1 MATKDRKTKDI
12 PSNMRSYCMR
22 PAIINSSKIP
32 YAKIN
37 SSKIRSPESPTLHP
51 AFEEDVYI
59 SHRKTS
65 TRFLFWATS
74 LVLVTL
80 RLNIAHAQTWLGFN
94 MGDHRDGVRVLK
106 VLDSSPASK
115 AGLKKGDI
123 VLNVEGKRVGKPSDV
138 IREYQKKSLGQIV
151 KLTYQR
157 GKKTRKASLKLTKR
171 PPLEKMLQLLLIGE
185 RAKAFRAQKVDGG
198 TVSLASLKGKV
209 VLIEFWA
216 TWCTSCV
223 ASLKKLKKIYKK
235 LHPKGFRVLALAR
248 NSVKDTKK
256 KTAGMGLPFIVAA
269 DPGAKIANTY
279 HLAKVPSLVLID
291 RKGIIR
297 DIRLGS
303 SYKTS
308 EVKKIVE
315 RWLKEKQ

>member
-1 MATKDRKTKDI
+1 MRKKNMIAENPQGNADI
-12 PSNMRSYCMR
+12 ASSLRCSEMSCSNMRS
-22 PAIINSSKIP
+22 AEHLS
-32 YAKIN
+32 
-37 SSKIRSPESPTLHP
+37 LHP
-51 AFEEDVYI
+51 MVEKDGFI
-59 SHRKTS
+59 LRNRIS

-74 LVLVTL
+74 LLLITI
-80 RLNIAHAQTWLGFN
+80 RMNIAQAQTWLGFN
-94 MGDHRDGVRVLK
+94 MGDHPNGVRVLK
-106 VLDSSPASK
+106 VLDTSPASK

-123 VLNVEGKRVGKPSDV
+123 VLKIEGKRVTKPSDV

-151 KLTYQR
+151 NLTYKR
-157 GKKTRKASLKLTKR
+157 GGKTGKASLKLTKR

-198 TVSLASLKGKV
+198 IVTLASLKGKV

-223 ASLKKLKKIYKK
+223 ASLKKLKKIYNK

-248 NSVKDTKK
+248 NSVTDTKK
-256 KTAGMGLPFIVAA
+256 KAAGMGLPFIVAA

-308 EVKKIVE
+308 EVKRIAE
-315 RWLKEKQ
+315 RWLKEKP